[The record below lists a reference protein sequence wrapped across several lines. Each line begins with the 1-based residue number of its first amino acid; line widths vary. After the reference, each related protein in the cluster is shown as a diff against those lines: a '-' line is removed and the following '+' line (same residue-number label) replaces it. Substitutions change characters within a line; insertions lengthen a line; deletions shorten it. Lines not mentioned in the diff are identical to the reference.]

1 MTTKEEIWQEWTA
14 QVHQHRTGHFDKG
27 SPSIHHTEMDK
38 AEAQDY
44 IEQAQAI
51 IDDAPQMDE
60 ANTKAAVLRDFLDLL
75 GWEIPTNTQLEYSVK
90 VGTRSYKVDYALLLE
105 GAPVAFFEAKGVDT
119 ALSSDHREQ
128 LATYMK
134 NENVNWGILSNGVEY
149 QFLRREVVD
158 TNVSVQTLTEA
169 DLQQLPEQL
178 TILRAFTKNAIQAGD
193 SEKIANRIEELKSAR
208 TTLKKEKDA
217 LSEDL
222 AAVLTESVSE
232 TLSTLAESKAKEMI
246 DDLVRE
252 IDEEIDTDG
261 SRTQVERVD
270 EPAVEE
276 DATEQNSDEQQGYVV
291 KLHNKGESVAT
302 FTDDVQSDV
311 MAETVSYLVE
321 HHNLISEIEPLP
333 YIPGREKAVI
343 NDEPSSP
350 HDEEAMRVPRELTG
364 GYYLETHD
372 NKKGK
377 KRTVRTLAEECG
389 LKIEFTGEW

>member
-1 MTTKEEIWQEWTA
+1 
-14 QVHQHRTGHFDKG
+14 
-27 SPSIHHTEMDK
+27 MDR
-38 AEAQDY
+38 AEVQGY
-44 IEQAQAI
+44 VEQAQSI

-60 ANTKAAVLRDFLDLL
+60 ANTKAAVLRDFLNLL

-134 NENVNWGILSNGVEY
+134 NENVNWGILSNGVES

-169 DLQQLPEQL
+169 NLQQLPEQL
-178 TILRAFTKNAIQAGD
+178 TILRAFTKDAIQAGD
-193 SEKIANRIEELKSAR
+193 SERIANRIEELKSAR
-208 TTLKKEKDA
+208 TTLEEEKDD

-222 AAVLTESVSE
+222 AAVLTENVSE

-246 DDLVRE
+246 DGLVRE
-252 IDEEIDTDG
+252 IDEEIDTDA
-261 SRTQVERVD
+261 SRTRIEAIE

-276 DATEQNSDEQQGYVV
+276 EAAEQDSDEQQGYVV
-291 KLHNKGESVAT
+291 KFQNESESVAT

-311 MAETVSYLVE
+311 MSEAVSYLVE
-321 HHNLISEIEPLP
+321 HHNLISNIQPLP
-333 YIPGREKAVI
+333 YIPGREKAII

-350 HDEEAMRVPRELTG
+350 HDKEAMRVPRELG
-364 GYYLETHD
+364 DGYYLETHD
-372 NKKGK
+372 NKEGK

-389 LKIEFTGEW
+389 LEVEFAGVW

>member
-1 MTTKEEIWQEWTA
+1 
-14 QVHQHRTGHFDKG
+14 
-27 SPSIHHTEMDK
+27 MDR
-38 AEAQDY
+38 AEVQDY
-44 IEQAQAI
+44 VEQAQSI

-90 VGTRSYKVDYALLLE
+90 VGTRSYKVDYALRLE

-149 QFLRREVVD
+149 QFFRREVVN

-178 TILRAFTKNAIQAGD
+178 TILRAFTKDAIQAGD
-193 SEKIANRIEELKSAR
+193 SEKIANRIQRLKTAR
-208 TTLKKEKDA
+208 TTLEEEKDD
-217 LSEDL
+217 LSADI
-222 AAVLTESVSE
+222 ATVLTENVSE
-232 TLSTLAESKAKEMI
+232 ALSTLAEPKAKEMI

-261 SRTQVERVD
+261 SRSQVEAAD
-270 EPAVEE
+270 EPAVEQE
-276 DATEQNSDEQQGYVV
+276 ATKQDSGEQQSYVV
-291 KLHNKGESVAT
+291 KLQNEGESVAT

-311 MAETVSYLVE
+311 MAEAVSYLVE
-321 HHNLISEIEPLP
+321 HEGVIE
-333 YIPGREKAVI
+333 
-343 NDEPSSP
+343 
-350 HDEEAMRVPRELTG
+350 RVAHQRAG
-364 GYYLETHD
+364 
-372 NKKGK
+372 
-377 KRTVRTLAEECG
+377 
-389 LKIEFTGEW
+389 